1 MQASFFA
8 KAVLIAAGAVLIN
21 GCRSQPIH
29 EVVAAPV
36 PVVGKT
42 VSMDE
47 VLKAM
52 VRAGVRAG
60 WEMLPEQ
67 PGRISGRY
75 VRGQHR
81 ANVDITYNTKTY
93 DIKYR
98 DSSWGAE
105 GTGQVHRVY
114 NTWVQNL
121 DRAIR
126 SELVQLNH

>member
-1 MQASFFA
+1 MKAFCGKA
-8 KAVLIAAGAVLIN
+8 ALIVVAAVLVA
-21 GCRSQPIH
+21 GCRSQPVH

-42 VSMDE
+42 ASMDD
-47 VLKAM
+47 VLRAI

-67 PGRISGRY
+67 PGRVSGRY

-81 ANVDITYNTKTY
+81 ATVDITHDTKTY

-98 DSSWGAE
+98 DSSWGAA

-126 SELVQLNH
+126 AELVQLNH